1 MEQTNSL
8 IVYEP
13 ILSPEKALI
22 KLKYSAPCFS
32 SLAAN
37 EQIMACKA
45 ILVRIHVI
53 TGWTLPTDS
62 LLSVLVDQ
70 FLKKL
75 NESYPLINSEE
86 IEYAFRNYG
95 TVVKDW
101 GKSMNLSLIDEV
113 LIPYM
118 DERRKASD
126 LEERNVKAKE
136 IIYTDEQLKNF
147 HRQWTEEWY
156 QRIRRG
162 QVEEIPGYSKEIL
175 VIDKMI
181 EKEEY
186 ASNFIVDCLNKGR
199 KHLYERK

>member
-1 MEQTNSL
+1 MK
-8 IVYEP
+8 VYEP
-13 ILSPEKALI
+13 ILSPEAALI

-32 SLAAN
+32 RLAAN
-37 EQIMACKA
+37 EQLMQSKA

-70 FLKKL
+70 FQKKL
-75 NESYPLINSEE
+75 LESYPLINSAE
-86 IEYAFRNYG
+86 IEYAFRNFG

-101 GKSMNLSLIDEV
+101 GKAMNLSLIDEV

-118 DERRKASD
+118 EERRKASEV
-126 LEERNVKAKE
+126 EERKVKP
-136 IIYTDEQLKNF
+136 EQVVYSDDQLRNF

-162 QVEEIPGYSKEIL
+162 QVEDVPGYSKEIL
-175 VIDKMI
+175 LLDGFI
-181 EKEEY
+181 EKMEN
-186 ASNFIVDCLNKGR
+186 ASAFIVDCLNKGR
-199 KHLYERK
+199 EHLYERK